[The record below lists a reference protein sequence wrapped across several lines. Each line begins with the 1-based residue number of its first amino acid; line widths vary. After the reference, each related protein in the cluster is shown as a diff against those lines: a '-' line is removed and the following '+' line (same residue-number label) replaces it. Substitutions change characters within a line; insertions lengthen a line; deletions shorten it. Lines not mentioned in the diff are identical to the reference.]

1 MTQTLNPLNPS
12 LSGVPLCLRALD
24 HALRP
29 LDAMRSHPLDALT
42 RTTKTERNMSKK
54 YELLKEDCIEH
65 DGRTLYR
72 IRALR
77 DFKYV
82 GIGQLGG
89 YIEKEENLSHEGEA
103 WVFDNARVFGDARV
117 FSNARVF
124 SSTQVYG
131 DAWVYDNAR
140 VFGDARVSGNA
151 WVYGDVAVFGNA
163 QVSGNAWVSG
173 KAWVF

>member
-54 YELLKEDCIEH
+54 YELLKDDCIEY

-72 IRALR
+72 IRAPR
-77 DFKYV
+77 DFRGMKK
-82 GIGQLGG
+82 GDSGG
-89 YIEKEENLSHEGEA
+89 YIEKEENLSPEGE
-103 WVFDNARVFGDARV
+103 
-117 FSNARVF
+117 
-124 SSTQVYG
+124 
-131 DAWVYDNAR
+131 AWVYDNAR

-151 WVYGDVAVFGNA
+151 WVFGNA
-163 QVSGNAWVSG
+163 RVYDNARVSGNARRCGNSG
-173 KAWVF
+173 ISRANV

>member
-54 YELLKEDCIEH
+54 YELLKDDCIEY

-77 DFKYV
+77 DFRGMMKGDV
-82 GIGQLGG
+82 GG
-89 YIEKEENLSHEGEA
+89 YTEKEENLSHEREA
-103 WVFDNARVFGDARV
+103 W
-117 FSNARVF
+117 
-124 SSTQVYG
+124 
-131 DAWVYDNAR
+131 
-140 VFGDARVSGNA
+140 VSGNA
-151 WVYGDVAVFGNA
+151 QISGDARIDGN
-163 QVSGNAWVSG
+163 S
-173 KAWVF
+173 